1 MANLILFTAQ
11 VAAGIVAVV
20 VIARSFED
28 WRRGRDS
35 WPIFLFWTVAAA
47 GILAVALFPQLV
59 DWAIA
64 KLGGERTGIGTIFGL
79 GLVFL
84 FYLSYRIFVKADR
97 VEKDLTKLTRELALR
112 GTKGSANGSFR
123 LPKLRRKNSMGQRR

>member
-1 MANLILFTAQ
+1 MRSEDTARMANWILFTAQ
-11 VAAGIVAVV
+11 VAAGVVAVV

-28 WRRGRDS
+28 WRKGKDS
-35 WPIFLFWTVAAA
+35 WPILLFWTVAAG
-47 GILAVALFPQLV
+47 GILTVSLFPQTV

-64 KLGGERTGIGTIFGL
+64 KLGGQRTGVGTIFGL

-112 GTKGSANGSFR
+112 GI
-123 LPKLRRKNSMGQRR
+123 RKNK

>member
-1 MANLILFTAQ
+1 MANWILFTAQ
-11 VAAGIVAVV
+11 VVAGIMAVV

-28 WRRGRDS
+28 WRKGNDS
-35 WPIFLFWTVAAA
+35 WPIFLFWTVAAG

-59 DWAIA
+59 DWAIG
-64 KLGGERTGIGTIFGL
+64 KLGGQRTGIGTIFGL

-97 VEKDLTKLTRELALR
+97 VEKEMTRLTRELAL
-112 GTKGSANGSFR
+112 
-123 LPKLRRKNSMGQRR
+123 KNLKKK